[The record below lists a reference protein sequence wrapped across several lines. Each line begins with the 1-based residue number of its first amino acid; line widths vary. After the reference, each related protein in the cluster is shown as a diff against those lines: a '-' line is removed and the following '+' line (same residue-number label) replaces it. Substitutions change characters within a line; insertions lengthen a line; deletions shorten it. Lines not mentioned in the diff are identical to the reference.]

1 MIDALPFMLY
11 VRGRRWDVLVVDGYP
26 PRVMAGSTLTAYRKR
41 RDFRSSPE
49 PRGARGRRAGARF
62 VVQLHRASHLHY
74 DFRLEMD
81 GVLKSWAVPKGPS
94 LDPAVKRLAMHVEDH
109 PLEYGTFEGR
119 IPEGSYGAGEVI
131 VWDSGTYELLEGTS
145 GLAAYRRGSLKFA
158 LHGKK
163 LRGGFALVKMKRRD
177 PDENAWLLIKEH
189 DAEADPD
196 WRAAAHPSSVL
207 SGRTL
212 DDPTNPPLAVSNPEK
227 LLFPHDGITK
237 RDLVA
242 YYQRIAQRMLP
253 YLRDRPL
260 MLERYPDGIDGAFF
274 FAKDVP
280 RGAPPWLMTVALE
293 SESAKRT
300 IRYVVCNDERSLL
313 YLANLATI
321 TLHAW
326 QSQVSSLDC
335 PDVLLFDLDP
345 MPECPLRRLA
355 RAALSVRGI
364 LGSIG
369 LSSRVKTT
377 GGTGLHVIVA
387 LRPDVPYSEVRRF
400 TELVG
405 HRVVGALPDQ
415 VTIERTVS
423 RRPPDSLYLD
433 IAQVGRGKTFAVPYT
448 VRARAGAPVSMPL
461 TWERVETWLK
471 SRTADPAAL
480 FAQWRLEN
488 AADSPDPWESSYGP
502 PQRLE
507 PALERAR
514 NEWRN
519 G

>member
-1 MIDALPFMLY
+1 
-11 VRGRRWDVLVVDGYP
+11 
-26 PRVMAGSTLTAYRKR
+26 MAESTLTTYRKR
-41 RDFRSSPE
+41 RDFRRSPE

-94 LDPAVKRLAMHVEDH
+94 LDPGVKRLAMHVEDH
-109 PLEYGTFEGR
+109 PLEYGAFEGR
-119 IPEGSYGAGEVI
+119 IPEGSYGAGDVI
-131 VWDSGTYELLEGTS
+131 VWDSGTYELLKGAS
-145 GLAAYRRGSLKFA
+145 GAAAYRRGSLKFA
-158 LHGKK
+158 LHGRK

-177 PDENAWLLIKEH
+177 PNANAWLLIKER
-189 DAEADPD
+189 DGEADPR
-196 WRAAAHPSSVL
+196 WRAAAHPASVL

-212 DDPTNPPLAVSNPEK
+212 DDATDPAPAVSNPEK
-227 LLFPHDGITK
+227 ILFPDDGITK

-242 YYQRIAQRMLP
+242 YYQRIAKRILP

-260 MLERYPDGIDGAFF
+260 MLERYPDGIGGAFF

-280 RGAPPWLMTVALE
+280 RGAPPWLTTVALE

-313 YLANLATI
+313 YLANLAAV
-321 TLHAW
+321 TLHVW
-326 QSQVSSLDC
+326 QSQVSSLDF

-345 MPECPLRRLA
+345 MPECPLRRVA
-355 RAALSVRGI
+355 RVALSVRDI
-364 LGSIG
+364 LASVG

-387 LRPDVPYSEVRRF
+387 LHPDTPYAAVRRF
-400 TELVG
+400 VELVA
-405 HRVVGALPDQ
+405 RRIVDVLPDQ
-415 VTIERTVS
+415 VTLDRTVS
-423 RRPPDSLYLD
+423 RRPPGVVYLD
-433 IAQVGRGKTFAVPYT
+433 VAQVGRGKTFAVPYT
-448 VRARAGAPVSMPL
+448 ARPRPGAPVSMPL
-461 TWERVETWLK
+461 TWERVEAWLK
-471 SRTADPAAL
+471 SRIADPAAA
-480 FAQWRLEN
+480 FAQWRIEN
-488 AADSPDPWESSYGP
+488 AADSPDPWQSSYGHL
-502 PQRLE
+502 QRLE
-507 PALERAR
+507 PAFERAR

>member
-1 MIDALPFMLY
+1 MLY
-11 VRGRRWDVLVVDGYP
+11 VRARRWDVLVVDGYP

-41 RDFRSSPE
+41 RNFSRSPE
-49 PRGARGRRAGARF
+49 PRGARARQAGARF
-62 VVQLHRASHLHY
+62 VVQLHHASHLHY

-109 PLEYGTFEGR
+109 PLAYGTFEGR
-119 IPEGSYGAGEVI
+119 IPEGSYGAGDVI

-163 LRGGFALVKMKRRD
+163 LRGGFALVKMKGRD
-177 PDENAWLLIKEH
+177 STENAWLLIKER
-189 DAEADPD
+189 DTEADPA
-196 WRAAAHPSSVL
+196 WRATAHPASVL

-212 DDPTNPPLAVSNPEK
+212 DDATDPMPAVSNPEK
-227 LLFPHDGITK
+227 ILFPDDGITK

-242 YYQRIAQRMLP
+242 YYQRIAQRILP
-253 YLRDRPL
+253 YLKDRPL
-260 MLERYPDGIDGAFF
+260 MLERYPNGIGGPFF
-274 FAKDVP
+274 FAKDMP
-280 RGAPPWLMTVALE
+280 RGAPPWLTTVALE

-300 IRYVVCNDERSLL
+300 INYVVCNDERSLL

-326 QSQVSSLDC
+326 QSRVSSLDC

-345 MPECPLRRLA
+345 MPGCPLRRVA
-355 RAALSVRGI
+355 RVALSVRDI
-364 LGSIG
+364 VASVG

-377 GGTGLHVIVA
+377 GGKGLHVIVA
-387 LRPDVPYSEVRRF
+387 LQPDAPYAVVRRF
-400 TELVG
+400 AGLVG
-405 HRVVGALPDQ
+405 HRVRDALPDQ
-415 VTIERTVS
+415 VTFERTIS
-423 RRPPDSLYLD
+423 RRPPGTVYFDV
-433 IAQVGRGKTFAVPYT
+433 AQVGRGKTFAAPYT
-448 VRARAGAPVSMPL
+448 VRARSGAPVSMPL
-461 TWERVETWLK
+461 TWERVEAWLK
-471 SRTADPAAL
+471 SRSADPAAA
-480 FAQWRLEN
+480 FAQWRIAN
-488 AADSPDPWESSYGP
+488 AADSPDPWQSSYGK

-507 PALERAR
+507 PAFERAR